1 MSEPWFDAS
10 LGWVF
15 GTALGVAGGILGGLG
30 GAMVSTGR
38 GGALVM
44 LGFRVA
50 VVASAVMLVAGVGA
64 FLVGQPYGVWYAL
77 GLPGLLGLV
86 VFGSLTP
93 IMARRYRE
101 EEARRMAARDAASS
115 IGNG

>member
-1 MSEPWFDAS
+1 MSEPWFDPS
-10 LGWVF
+10 MGWVF
-15 GTALGVAGGILGGLG
+15 GTALGVAGGTLGGLS
-30 GAMVSTGR
+30 GALASTGR
-38 GGALVM
+38 GRTFVM
-44 LGFRVA
+44 LGFRVG
-50 VVASAVMLVAGVGA
+50 LVACSIMLIAGVAA

-77 GLPGLLGLV
+77 GAPGLIGLV

-115 IGNG
+115 IGKG